1 MATMMQL
8 GEAADYLGV
17 SRVKMWQM
25 VRDGLIAYEEDALDR
40 RVKLFQVS
48 DLNKLKKR
56 STRKERKTA

>member
-40 RVKLFQVS
+40 RVKLFRVS
-48 DLNKLKKR
+48 DLNKFKKR